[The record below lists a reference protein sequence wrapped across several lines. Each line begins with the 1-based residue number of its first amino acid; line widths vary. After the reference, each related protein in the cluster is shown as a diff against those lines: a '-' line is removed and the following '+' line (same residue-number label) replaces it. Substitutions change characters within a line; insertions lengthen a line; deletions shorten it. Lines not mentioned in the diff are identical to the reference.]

1 MLECQQA
8 WEKYYALSQET
19 KSIQFNLAQQLDKKI
34 KLKAITKKL
43 NSYGL
48 EVEQKHL
55 ESFLNRSFNQAFG
68 AIKYKTQ
75 ELLPWVGYLAKFKET
90 NQFSQEEQ
98 RQRVYYSEVLPKC
111 QKCKDWQKQMNCL
124 SQKVS

>member
-55 ESFLNRSFNQAFG
+55 ESFLNHSFNQVLG

-90 NQFSQEEQ
+90 NHFSQEEQ

-111 QKCKDWQKQMNCL
+111 QKLKDWQKQMNYL